1 MSADPYSATVR
12 GLFATTPH
20 AGDLAG
26 AESVSTS
33 DQDVRI
39 RLSATVEEGVIKS
52 MRFRA
57 WGCPHLVAAA
67 EAACA
72 ALEGQAAAGLV
83 DWAAADLMENLPVPV
98 EKTGRILVLEDTV
111 RSLGQTLSDRT

>member
-12 GLFATTPH
+12 ELFATTRH

-26 AESVSTS
+26 EESVSTT

-39 RLSATVEEGVIKS
+39 RLSAGVEDGIITT

-57 WGCPHLVAAA
+57 WGCPHLIAAA

-72 ALEGQAAAGLV
+72 ALEGSAAAGLV

-111 RSLGQTLSDRT
+111 RSLGQALCGRT

>member
-1 MSADPYSATVR
+1 MSADPYSETVR
-12 GLFATTPH
+12 ELFATTPH
-20 AGDLAG
+20 AGDVAG
-26 AESVSTS
+26 AESVSNS

-39 RLSATVEEGVIKS
+39 RLSASVQDGIIET

-72 ALEGQAAAGLV
+72 ALEGRAAAGLV
-83 DWAAADLMENLPVPV
+83 DWASNDLMENLPVPV
-98 EKTGRILVLEDTV
+98 EKTGRILVLEDAV
-111 RSLGQTLSDRT
+111 RSLGRRLCDGT

>member
-1 MSADPYSATVR
+1 MSADPYSAAVR

-26 AESVSTS
+26 AKTVSTS

-39 RLSATVEEGVIKS
+39 RLAASTVDGVIKT

-72 ALEGQAAAGLV
+72 ALEGQAASGLV

-111 RSLGQTLSDRT
+111 RSLGRVLCDRT